1 MSTAKG
7 PFFKGYALF
16 RQSGTFSGNTFTLKS
31 AYIAF
36 VFVWH
41 CYSSSSE
48 RMAILVEYFDKNF
61 LSKSGGIAK

>member
-16 RQSGTFSGNTFTLKS
+16 RQSGTFSGNTFSLKS
-31 AYIAF
+31 AYIAL

-41 CYSSSSE
+41 CCSSGSE
-48 RMAILVEYFDKNF
+48 CMAI
-61 LSKSGGIAK
+61 